1 MTSHRP
7 PPWPGPDA
15 VPGHPRPSG
24 SGGPAAAPPR
34 HRAPVGAP
42 GPAGGVAVLTAPPPR
57 RSAAPPPYRPEPWA
71 PPVPRSHVPASPS
84 PRVPTAPPADQ
95 PRPADRPRPGGRHA
109 GGPGSAPPPGVDARP
124 SGRHVR
130 PDVVPAE
137 PRTARPAPAPTPAA
151 PPVADAAAPPRRR
164 ASRATGTAPGLP
176 VPLPAEHAEPA
187 PRPRRAASGTRP
199 RTATAPPRRGR
210 GLSLGLGAA
219 VVGALV
225 AGTTITVDT
234 LDRGTADPLASADR
248 LLQQI
253 PGGTEPVESVG
264 PAAAPE
270 APRVDLAS
278 AVSAAEEAGARR
290 GATVGVAAVDI
301 ATGELAPGSGGE
313 ERFDTASL
321 AKLFVV
327 VDMLQRQRD
336 GEMTLNQRDLRLV
349 HAALTVSSDPAM
361 NALWTQYDGPG
372 AISRVAQALDLEDTS
387 APEDSSQWGEVQTS
401 ARDMVKLLRH
411 VQVDLPPQDRD
422 LVLGAMG
429 QAPRTA
435 GDGFDQGYGFLDGGT
450 PVKQGWMCCI
460 ASRAEV
466 HSVAVIEGRYMVAVM
481 SSQPPGYDQA
491 RRIVSA
497 AAGAVRDHLRPVSSA
512 G

>member
-1 MTSHRP
+1 M
-7 PPWPGPDA
+7 
-15 VPGHPRPSG
+15 
-24 SGGPAAAPPR
+24 
-34 HRAPVGAP
+34 
-42 GPAGGVAVLTAPPPR
+42 LTAPPPAR
-57 RSAAPPPYRPEPWA
+57 RGPAPTAHAGHVAPPPRRAAPPRPSSPSSPPPTAWA
-71 PPVPRSHVPASPS
+71 PPAPRSSVPPS
-84 PRVPTAPPADQ
+84 PRVPTPP
-95 PRPADRPRPGGRHA
+95 PADRPQPGRHGRHA
-109 GGPGSAPPPGVDARP
+109 GGPDAPPPPGAQARP

-130 PDVVPAE
+130 PDVAPEVVPGAAPDAAPGE
-137 PRTARPAPAPTPAA
+137 PRTARPAAPAPT
-151 PPVADAAAPPRRR
+151 DTRRR

-176 VPLPAEHAEPA
+176 VALPADVEAPA
-187 PRPRRAASGTRP
+187 PSRPARRST
-199 RTATAPPRRGR
+199 PPRRGR
-210 GLSLGLGAA
+210 SLTLGLGAA
-219 VVGALV
+219 VAGALV
-225 AGTTITVDT
+225 AGTMVTVDT
-234 LDRGTADPLASADR
+234 LDTGTADPLASADR

-270 APRVDLAS
+270 APRVDLAT
-278 AVSAAEEAGARR
+278 AVSAAEEAGERS

-313 ERFDTASL
+313 ETFDTASL

-372 AISRVAQALDLEDTS
+372 AITRVARALDLDDTS
-387 APEDSSQWGEVQTS
+387 APEDTSQWGEVQTS

-411 VQVDLPPQDRD
+411 VQVDLPAQDRD

-466 HSVAVIEGRYMVAVM
+466 HSVAIIDGRYMVAVM

-491 RRIVSA
+491 RQIVSA